1 MNKYLLDTN
10 ICIYYLKGLYDLK
23 DKILEVNIN
32 NCYISEI
39 TLAELKFGAENS
51 KKVEENNKVILR
63 FAERINIVPVFNAL
77 NIYAKE
83 KVRLRRIGK
92 PVDDFDLL
100 IGATAIANNL
110 ILVTNN
116 VKDFRNL
123 KNIKIENWTEK

>member
-10 ICIYYLKGLYDLK
+10 ICIYYLKGMYNLK
-23 DKILEVNIN
+23 DKILEVDIE

-51 KKVEENNKVILR
+51 KKVEENNKVILQ
-63 FAERINIVPVFNAL
+63 FAERINIVPFFNAID
-77 NIYAKE
+77 IYAKE

-92 PVDDFDLL
+92 PIDDFDLL
-100 IGATAIANNL
+100 IGASAIANKL

-123 KNIKIENWTEK
+123 KNIKIENWTV

>member
-10 ICIYYLKGLYDLK
+10 ICIYYLKGMYDLK
-23 DKILEVNIN
+23 DKILEVDIE

-51 KKVEENNKVILR
+51 KKVEENNKVIVQ
-63 FAERINIVPVFNAL
+63 FAERINIVPIFNAID
-77 NIYAKE
+77 IYAKE
-83 KVRLRRIGK
+83 KVRLRRLGK
-92 PVDDFDLL
+92 PIDDFDLL
-100 IGATAIANNL
+100 IGASAIANKF

-123 KNIKIENWTEK
+123 KNIKIENWAK